1 MKNINL
7 FEQHSV
13 KGGGKGTRIGVPA
26 ASAVGS
32 GVTGRC
38 STIGT
43 LAGIAAGAPFGPV
56 IGAGMASA
64 MSNIVSQGCANGAV
78 KHPRNSNPSMPT
90 NGVTGQRWPT
100 PHFNGRSR
108 NPFSYRRDDILTCG
122 R

>member
-1 MKNINL
+1 MKNINIL
-7 FEQHSV
+7 EQHSV

-32 GVTGRC
+32 GVTGSC

-64 MSNIVSQGCANGAV
+64 MSNMVSQGCANGAV
-78 KHPRNSNPSMPT
+78 KHPRNSNPSIPK
-90 NGVTGQRWPT
+90 NGGGYWPT
-100 PHFNGRSR
+100 QGWSGSGVRQAGSGRGSR
-108 NPFSYRRDDILTCG
+108 LKLSPE
-122 R
+122 